1 MTEAVTSTGQV
12 SRAIGWNIALT
23 IVSIVVQV
31 AVTMSLGRLLTSAD
45 YGVFAFANS
54 IIVFSSHLSQRG
66 LSGAM
71 LKQGALTPAD
81 VGNSYVVCVSLVAL
95 ISTLIGAVV
104 LSLKFFGARFEPQ
117 SDILLFLLLPLS
129 IQLLS
134 TPAATILQRNFAV
147 VRANIFQVC
156 GMVVGNG
163 VVACWFAYSG
173 WGAWSLAY
181 GAFAAAVITGALN
194 VMGGWSAV
202 AFEWSYRRY
211 TQLLSDAIA
220 MNGLRALDVA
230 WLQAP
235 ILFFGV
241 FATIANAGLYQ
252 RMQFFADL
260 LLQMTVWRV
269 GTVLYTA
276 MAVERNE
283 ATIGNK
289 QYRSVFRVLVT
300 LTLPIIAFVWTAAE
314 PMIGFLLGP
323 AWLDGAWTFRILII
337 AFGLYT
343 INQAGFWTLELSGR
357 FVPRYASA
365 GCALVS
371 VVLSLLLVPID
382 ASFGYGFA
390 PLCSMLVTAFVL
402 QYALGER
409 LSDVRTI
416 LVSLRG
422 GVVLAV
428 GVTLGAF
435 LGALL
440 GREIGAVTP
449 LELLLVQ
456 AALAGGGVVCIVPI
470 VLSFAELS
478 TIRELL
484 LHRFPQS
491 KRYLELIALYRFLR
505 RA

>member
-1 MTEAVTSTGQV
+1 MTSTGQV
-12 SRAIGWNIALT
+12 SRAIGWNIGLT
-23 IVSIVVQV
+23 LVSLVVQL

-54 IIVFSSHLSQRG
+54 IIVFSAHLSQRG

-71 LKQGALTPAD
+71 LKQGELTPAD
-81 VGNSYVVCVSLVAL
+81 IGNSYAVCVTLVAM
-95 ISTLIGAVV
+95 ISTVIGAAVF
-104 LSLKFFGARFEPQ
+104 SLKFLGVRFERQ

-147 VRANIFQVC
+147 VRANLFQVC
-156 GMVVGNG
+156 GMAVGNG
-163 VVACWFAYSG
+163 LVACSFAYSG

-181 GAFAAAVITGALN
+181 GAFAAAAITGTLN
-194 VMGGWSAV
+194 VVCGWSAIS
-202 AFEWSYRRY
+202 FDWNYRRY

-235 ILFFGV
+235 IIFLGV
-241 FATIANAGLYQ
+241 FASIGNAGLYQ

-276 MAVERNE
+276 MAVQRSE
-283 ATIGNK
+283 TKIDKK

-300 LTLPIIAFVWTAAE
+300 LTLPIIAFVWLAAE

-323 AWLDGAWTFRILII
+323 AWLEGAWIFRILIV

-357 FVPRYASA
+357 FVPRYATAS
-365 GCALVS
+365 CAVAS
-371 VVLSLLLVPID
+371 VLLGLFLVPIT
-382 ASFGYGFA
+382 ASFWYAFA
-390 PLCSMLVTAFVL
+390 PLCSMLFTAFVL
-402 QYALGER
+402 QFALGER
-409 LSDVRTI
+409 FSDLRDI

-428 GVTLGAF
+428 GAASGAV
-435 LGALL
+435 LGALF
-440 GREIGAVTP
+440 GREVGAVTF
-449 LELLLVQ
+449 LELLLSQ
-456 AALAGGGVVCIVPI
+456 AAFAGAAVLCIAPS
-470 VLSFAELS
+470 VLSLPELRP
-478 TIRELL
+478 TRELL
-484 LHRFPQS
+484 LMRFPQS
-491 KRYLELIALYRFLR
+491 KRFLELTALDRILR